1 MGKVSSGIKCSV
13 VGCEE
18 NAIRAISAEKAQLG
32 GLNIIGGKKAYL
44 CKSHYKQFKK
54 KLKKEK
60 IIEKWRWS
68 R

>member
-44 CKSHYKQFKK
+44 CKYHYKQFKK